1 MEVMSSVGCTA
12 RILSDVEQD
21 PSDTLKVKTV
31 GQQRFRVISMKRQ
44 LDG

>member
-1 MEVMSSVGCTA
+1 MSSVGCTA
-12 RILSDVEQD
+12 EILSNVAED

-31 GQQRFRVISMKRQ
+31 GQQRFRVVTMKRQ